1 MRPSFKE
8 FKKETLQNPDVKKEY
23 ELLSPAYELR
33 KQLIKIRK
41 EAGLTQ
47 EELANRLNTKKSNI
61 SRLENV
67 NSKSS
72 PKLSTIEEYAK
83 VAGFKIEINFKP
95 LKPNGTPQHPKP

>member
-1 MRPSFKE
+1 MRPSFKK
-8 FKKETLQNPDVKKEY
+8 FKKKALQRPEVKKEY
-23 ELLSPAYELR
+23 VLLSSGYELR
-33 KQLIKIRK
+33 KQLIRIRK

-47 EELANRLNTKKSNI
+47 EEIAGRLNTKKSNI

-83 VAGFKIEINFKP
+83 VAGFKLEINFKP
-95 LKPNGTPQHPKP
+95 VDPASTSPHP

>member
-8 FKKETLQNPDVKKEY
+8 FKKKALQSPEVKKEY
-23 ELLSPAYELR
+23 ELLTPSYALR
-33 KQLIKIRK
+33 KQLIRIRK

-47 EELANRLNTKKSNI
+47 EEIANRLNTKKSNI

-83 VAGFKIEINFKP
+83 VAGFRIEINFKP
-95 LKPNGTPQHPKP
+95 LDPSRTSRHS